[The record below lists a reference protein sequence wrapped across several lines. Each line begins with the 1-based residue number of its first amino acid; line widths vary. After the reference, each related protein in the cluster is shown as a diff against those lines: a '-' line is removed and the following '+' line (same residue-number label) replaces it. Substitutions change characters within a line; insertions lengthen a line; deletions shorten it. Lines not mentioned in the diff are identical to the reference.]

1 MKTPT
6 FGKRE
11 ETLTYQTRY
20 AAYII
25 VSKPENNTMVLVQA
39 PNGAYFLPGGEIE
52 GTETKEEAI
61 HREVL
66 EELGISVEIGRY
78 LGEADEYFYSN
89 HRQTA
94 YYNTGYFYVANTWRQ
109 LSEPLERTNT
119 LHWVAPEEAVRLLKR
134 GSHRWAVEKWLAAAS

>member
-39 PNGAYFLPGGEIE
+39 PNGAYFLPGGEKLKAPKRKKKRS
-52 GTETKEEAI
+52 TEKC
-61 HREVL
+61 
-66 EELGISVEIGRY
+66 
-78 LGEADEYFYSN
+78 
-89 HRQTA
+89 
-94 YYNTGYFYVANTWRQ
+94 
-109 LSEPLERTNT
+109 
-119 LHWVAPEEAVRLLKR
+119 
-134 GSHRWAVEKWLAAAS
+134 

>member
-39 PNGAYFLPGGEIE
+39 PNGAYFYQEAKLKAPKRKKKRS
-52 GTETKEEAI
+52 TEKCQKNQ
-61 HREVL
+61 
-66 EELGISVEIGRY
+66 ELVQK
-78 LGEADEYFYSN
+78 L
-89 HRQTA
+89 
-94 YYNTGYFYVANTWRQ
+94 
-109 LSEPLERTNT
+109 
-119 LHWVAPEEAVRLLKR
+119 AVIQ
-134 GSHRWAVEKWLAAAS
+134 GS

>member
-39 PNGAYFLPGGEIE
+39 PNGAYFLPGGEI
-52 GTETKEEAI
+52 
-61 HREVL
+61 
-66 EELGISVEIGRY
+66 GRY

-94 YYNTGYFYVANTWRQ
+94 YYNPGYFYVANTWRQ

>member
-39 PNGAYFLPGGEIE
+39 PNGAYFYQEAKLKAPKRKKKQSIE
-52 GTETKEEAI
+52 KC
-61 HREVL
+61 
-66 EELGISVEIGRY
+66 
-78 LGEADEYFYSN
+78 
-89 HRQTA
+89 
-94 YYNTGYFYVANTWRQ
+94 
-109 LSEPLERTNT
+109 
-119 LHWVAPEEAVRLLKR
+119 
-134 GSHRWAVEKWLAAAS
+134 